1 MYLDLDRFKRENFKY
16 KAFSMILLVILGIVF
31 APNISI
37 SQKDNSNKFVKQ
49 LAPEDIR
56 SFDVLYAAETLMSE
70 YDLVNVQSAS
80 HTNNRFSYISS
91 VYKNN
96 DGKEGSMKFF
106 L

>member
-56 SFDVLYAAETLMSE
+56 SFEVLYAAETLMSE

-80 HTNNRFSYISS
+80 HTNNRCSYISS

>member
-31 APNISI
+31 SI

-56 SFDVLYAAETLMSE
+56 SFEVLYAAETLMSE